1 MQGNSKLQTQFAQN
15 YVISGRNAISY
26 YGLCSFD
33 NNVEC
38 LECDEIANRNL
49 NPYFNNLI
57 FVNESRPEDIVL
69 GDYGVRYA
77 YLNKA
82 IVDYFDNAYDDSAI
96 DEIFDS
102 MSDEQFKSFK
112 KYLEIKNV
120 TSFDN
125 GDIRINTIINEAMK
139 NRISE
144 SNKKGS

>member
-1 MQGNSKLQTQFAQN
+1 MHTNSYLQSNFSPQ
-15 YVISGRNAISY
+15 YIISGRNAVSY

-33 NNVEC
+33 SNVEC

-57 FVNESRPEDIVL
+57 FVSESEPENIVL
-69 GDYGVRYA
+69 GDSGVRYA
-77 YLNKA
+77 SLNKA

-112 KYLEIKNV
+112 QYLEIKNI

-125 GDIRINTIINEAMK
+125 GDIRINRIINESMK
-139 NRISE
+139 NRISD
-144 SNKKGS
+144 SN

>member
-1 MQGNSKLQTQFAQN
+1 MFMKPTSQLQSQFASS
-15 YVISGRNAISY
+15 YIISGRNAVSH

-33 NNVEC
+33 SNVEC

-57 FVNESRPEDIVL
+57 FVNESEPEDIVL
-69 GDYGVRYA
+69 GDSGVRYA
-77 YLNKA
+77 SLNKA

-139 NRISE
+139 NHISE
-144 SNKKGS
+144 SN